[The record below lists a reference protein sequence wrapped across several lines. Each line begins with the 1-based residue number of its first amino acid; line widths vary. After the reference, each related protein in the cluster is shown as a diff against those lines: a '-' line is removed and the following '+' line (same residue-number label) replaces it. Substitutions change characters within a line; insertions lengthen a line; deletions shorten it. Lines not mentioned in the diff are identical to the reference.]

1 MTAMIRLFLL
11 IALFASSN
19 SQRSKN
25 VQISVTAPWIPA
37 PLIIEASEY
46 FTESNKF
53 WKYVDKVPSDSLKLS
68 DHGQHDL
75 ALSIAG
81 LVLSPAHEGALRF
94 ALALRQYA
102 PTLELHRQLWGAA
115 RTAGCDVQD
124 DEGAVVLVGS
134 RCISKVEDLDEAVQ
148 QCSLAKL
155 NVHESI
161 DHIYPVIKD
170 NKEHVDSISE
180 SDEKKVDAILYGSL
194 GTEKFQQFH
203 SALAGLAEKSKV
215 RYVFRHTYSSWRNS
229 SSVGGLELQGYG
241 VELAMKNMEY
251 KAVDDTKIGAT
262 DGAAGEEIDDGDV
275 GGFDF
280 KVLYERR
287 PELKTEL
294 QAFRDTLLA
303 EVSKSDENVK
313 VWALKDLGIQASQRI
328 MEAKEP
334 LRLMRDLSHNLPTL
348 VSSLSRLKVNMSMKN
363 EIEANHQYLQPGTN
377 LVLLN
382 GRQIDPETTTPFGLF
397 SVLRFEIET
406 MEKLST
412 LGFSF
417 SSARKLL
424 VAPDPDR
431 AAKMMGAAPSFK
443 LDVSHADHVF
453 WMNDLERDSRYRQ
466 WPNRLEA
473 LLQRGWPGQLRHVA
487 KNLYTLIYLLDPA
500 DKASGRYVME
510 AMDYIQNNLPVRFGI
525 VFKSKDSLVEAT
537 DVANSETE
545 SSESKAGK
553 ELYNL
558 FMALNDRHGK
568 DAAFAFWS
576 NYEKKLAALPSEGI
590 DQYIETSRKEAFRS
604 AIKGH
609 KAKERDS
616 EGKLIRAKYKVAL
629 NTTEYAD
636 RLRNSTEFVKST
648 GLDLSAPVLVLNGMI
663 LQGFAM
669 NFDSVMYYLQTQM
682 ATLQRMTYFGELDE
696 RKSVYD
702 QIVADKAF
710 KRYHKLI
717 VPGPESSSSY
727 MTLSEVS
734 VKNLPFVDCGAD
746 TGRMRGISTVVAVD
760 LANPQGKKLV
770 MDSLERLT
778 RVDSDLCERVRLSF
792 VYNGPTVED
801 KSTDASKLKHSFE
814 ALNVI
819 QMAMQKW
826 RNRKNPEKIGE
837 QLHKF
842 AKKVI
847 DLLENQWETAR
858 LSDEQ
863 IAPLVEKINQSRV
876 QNSEGTA
883 AHFMDAESQSQ
894 WARTA
899 MKLKEGDLAVSCA
912 GRIFTV
918 TPGVP
923 FESGDFELAEGSEWK
938 SRAEHVASVIESS
951 TFDTIPAEDVTSE
964 FMSDLALISCTIL
977 GEQSAKEIVRSE
989 LPRQWR
995 GQLTGFSMGSDNAPL
1010 QVTAIVDPLCQA
1022 TQRLAPILMTV
1033 ASGFNASIQVLLN
1046 PLSDVTVL
1054 PIKGYFRY
1062 VLQPSLDFDEVTGK
1076 LRTNHRAT
1084 FTTLPLNKLL
1094 SMNLHPP
1101 DAWFVEA
1108 SACAHDVDNILLEK
1122 LPDHETVLSATYT
1135 LQHILVTGHCIDER
1149 NSPPA
1154 GLQLVLKDAHGG
1166 NQVFSDTTVMS
1177 NLGYFQLK
1185 AKPGVWELQA
1195 ANGRSRDLYHLKSDE
1210 KLADVHPILVSS
1222 FEPQPFNLNVHKR
1235 AGKEAESLL
1244 MQDPNSQVHDNN
1256 NPSIWSSISN
1266 LFGESRPVVPQS
1278 WDPAVPS
1285 NDTIHVFSL
1294 ASGHLYERFLKIMIL
1309 SVVRSTKANLKFWL
1323 LSNFLS
1329 PKFKDSIPRMSR
1341 KYGFDYQL
1349 VTYKWPAWLHRQ
1361 TEKQR
1366 IIWGYKILMLDV
1378 LFPLSVPKIIYID
1391 SDQVVRADLRELWY
1405 MDLKGKALAYTPF
1418 CDSNRDMEGYRFWK
1432 QGFWA
1437 SHLGNL
1443 KYHISALYVV
1453 DLVQFR
1459 AQGAGD
1465 QLRVVYSQLSRDPNS
1480 LANLD
1485 QDLPNY
1491 AQHSVQIHSLPQE
1504 WLWCE
1509 TWCSNETKQLAK
1521 TIDLCNNPMTKEPKL
1536 DQARRIVAEW
1546 VELDDAVRAVDEE
1559 AA

>member
-1 MTAMIRLFLL
+1 
-11 IALFASSN
+11 
-19 SQRSKN
+19 
-25 VQISVTAPWIPA
+25 VQISVNAPWSPA

-46 FTESNKF
+46 FTESKLF
-53 WKYVDKVPSDSLKLS
+53 WKYAEHVPADSLKLS
-68 DHGQHDL
+68 DKDQHDTAL
-75 ALSIAG
+75 ALVEKI
-81 LVLSPAHEGALRF
+81 LSTSHQGALRF

-102 PTLELHRQLWGAA
+102 PTMEVHRQLWQVAES
-115 RTAGCDVQD
+115 AGCSMNEED
-124 DEGAVVLVGS
+124 GAVVLVGS
-134 RCISKVEDLDEAVQ
+134 RCVSRVEDLDEAVQ
-148 QCSLAKL
+148 KCSLPTLQIHDAF
-155 NVHESI
+155 
-161 DHIYPVIKD
+161 DHIYPAPNSGV
-170 NKEHVDSISE
+170 
-180 SDEKKVDAILYGSL
+180 EKIDAILYASL
-194 GTEKFQQFH
+194 GTKAFHQFH
-203 SALAGLAEKSKV
+203 SALSALASKSGV
-215 RYVFRHTYSSWRNS
+215 RYVFRHSCAAWRNS
-229 SSVGGLELQGYG
+229 TESSINAGLELQGYG

-251 KAVDDTKIGAT
+251 KAVDDTKIG
-262 DGAAGEEIDDGDV
+262 DSSEAAGEEIDEGDV

-287 PELKTEL
+287 PELKSEL
-294 QAFRDTLLA
+294 QSFRDTLLA

-348 VSSLSRLKVNMSMKN
+348 VSSLSRLKVNMSMKS
-363 EIEANHQYLQPGTN
+363 EIEGNHQFLQPGTN

-382 GRQIDPETTTPFGLF
+382 GRQIDPETTTPFGLY
-397 SVLRFEIET
+397 SILRFEIET
-406 MEKLST
+406 IEKLSS

-424 VAPDPDR
+424 VVPDPDR
-431 AAKMMGAAPSFK
+431 AARMMGAATTFK
-443 LDVSHADHVF
+443 IDVMNADHIY

-487 KNLYTLIYLLDPA
+487 KNLYTLIYLLDPS
-500 DKASGRYVME
+500 DKASGRYIRE
-510 AMDYIQNNLPVRFGI
+510 AMEHIENNLPARFGFI
-525 VFKSKDSLVEAT
+525 FKSKHTLAADDEGV
-537 DVANSETE
+537 VETE
-545 SSESKAGK
+545 ESKSGR

-576 NYEKKLAALPSEGI
+576 RYEQKIASLPFEGRAE
-590 DQYIETSRKEAFRS
+590 YIETSRKEAFR
-604 AIKGH
+604 AAVKGH

-616 EGKLIRAKYKVAL
+616 EGKLIRAKYKVTL
-629 NTTEYAD
+629 NTTEYDD
-636 RLRNSTEFVKST
+636 RLKQSTRFVEST
-648 GLDLSAPVLVLNGMI
+648 GLDLTAPVLVLNGVI
-663 LQGFAM
+663 LQGISM
-669 NFDSVMYYLQTQM
+669 NFESVMYFLQTQM
-682 ATLQRMTYFGELDE
+682 ANLQRMTYYGEIDE
-696 RKSVYD
+696 RKSVYA
-702 QIVADKAF
+702 QLVADKAY
-710 KRYHKLI
+710 KRYHKYI
-717 VPGPESSSSY
+717 VPGPDSSSVF
-727 MTLSEVS
+727 LSLSDVA
-734 VKNLPFVDCGAD
+734 VKNLPFIDCGAD
-746 TGRMRGISTVVAVD
+746 TGRMRPISTIVAVD
-760 LANPQGKKLV
+760 LASTQGQKLAL
-770 MDSLERLT
+770 DTLARLT
-778 RVDSDLCERVRLSF
+778 RVDSDMCERVRLAF
-792 VYNGPTVED
+792 VYNGPILNVSSSAEADFKD
-801 KSTDASKLKHSFE
+801 KENSIE

-819 QMAMQKW
+819 QMAMLKW
-826 RNRKNPEKIGE
+826 KDRKNPQKLGEK
-837 QLHKF
+837 LLKF

-847 DLLENQWETAR
+847 ESVKQWENVRQSDDQVVPLLEKLKQAR
-858 LSDEQ
+858 S
-863 IAPLVEKINQSRV
+863 A
-876 QNSEGTA
+876 EGSSQ
-883 AHFMDAESQSQ
+883 FMSPESQVE
-894 WARTA
+894 WVRTS
-899 MKLKEGDLAVSCA
+899 MKVNEGELAVACA
-912 GRIFTV
+912 GRLFKV
-918 TPGVP
+918 SRDVP
-923 FESGDFELAEGSEWK
+923 FESGDFDLAEGTEWK
-938 SRAEHVASVIESS
+938 SRAEHVASVIEAA
-951 TFDTIPAEDVTSE
+951 TFDSIPAEDVTSE
-964 FMSDLALISCTIL
+964 FLSDLALISCTVL
-977 GEQSAKEIVRSE
+977 GEQGSKDIVRAE

-995 GQLTGFSMGSDNAPL
+995 GQLTGFSMGAENSPL
-1010 QVTAIVDPLCQA
+1010 QITAIVDPLCLA
-1022 TQRLAPILMTV
+1022 TQRLAPMLMTV
-1033 ASGFNASIQVLLN
+1033 AAGFNASIQVLLN
-1046 PLSDVTVL
+1046 PLSDVTAL

-1062 VLQPSLDFDEVTGK
+1062 VLKPSLDFDEVSGK

-1094 SMNLHPP
+1094 SMVLHPP

-1135 LQHILVTGHCIDER
+1135 LQHILVTGHCTDER

-1154 GLQLVLKDAHGG
+1154 GLQLVLKGA
-1166 NQVFSDTTVMS
+1166 QEKSPIFSDTMVMS

-1195 ANGRSRDLYHLKSDE
+1195 AEGRSRDLYYLKNE
-1210 KLADVHPILVSS
+1210 GRLADSNPILVAS
-1222 FEPQPFNLNVHKR
+1222 FEPQPVPLSVFKR
-1235 AGKEAESLL
+1235 AGFEGESLIV
-1244 MQDPNSQVHDNN
+1244 QDPNSQSQS
-1256 NPSIWSSISN
+1256 NPSLWSSITN
-1266 LFGESRPVVPQS
+1266 LFGESKQVVPQTY
-1278 WDPAVPS
+1278 DPAVPS
-1285 NDTIHVFSL
+1285 NETIHVFSL

-1309 SVVRSTKANLKFWL
+1309 SVVRNTKARVKFWL

-1329 PKFKDSIPRMSR
+1329 PKFKDSIPKISR
-1341 KYGFDYQL
+1341 KYGFEYQL

-1418 CDSNRDMEGYRFWK
+1418 CDSNREMEGYRFWK

-1437 SHLGNL
+1437 GHLGHL

-1459 AQGAGD
+1459 AMGAGD

-1509 TWCSNETKQLAK
+1509 TWCSNETKTQAK

-1536 DQARRIVAEW
+1536 DQARRIIAEW
-1546 VELDDAVRAVDEE
+1546 VDLDEAVK
-1559 AA
+1559 AADSEDTPAR